1 MSGLDRYL
9 DEFLNT
15 LSAERGIAD
24 NTVSAYSRDLRR
36 YLAFLEKTGDRG
48 PGTGDW
54 RNVSLSDLQ
63 AFTTEL
69 RKSGLTP
76 RSVARAVSALR
87 TFHRFL
93 AGQGYA
99 DRDPTSLLRAP
110 RPPRTLPNVLSGD
123 EVERLLGS
131 PDATHPRGL
140 RDKAM
145 LELLYATGLRVSEL
159 VSLPLTALDPVV
171 GFIRCV
177 GKGGKERVVPVGSS
191 AVTWVKEYLSR
202 GRPALTA
209 TRDSPFLFVGRGG
222 GRLTRQAF
230 WKSIRTYAGKAGIRR
245 RITPHTVRHSFAT
258 HLLEHGADLRSL
270 QLMLGHADISTTQIY
285 THVSRARLRE
295 IHERF
300 HPRS

>member
-1 MSGLDRYL
+1 MKPFPALL

-15 LSAERGIAD
+15 LTVERGVAD

-36 YLAFLEKTGDRG
+36 YLGFLEEQGLSS
-48 PGTGDW
+48 PGH
-54 RNVSLSDLQ
+54 VSPSDLQ
-63 AFTTEL
+63 AFIERL
-69 RKSGLTP
+69 RGSGLTP
-76 RSVARAVSALR
+76 RSVARAISALR

-93 AGQGYA
+93 AGQGYVQ
-99 DRDPTSLLRAP
+99 RDPTSLLRAP
-110 RPPRTLPNVLSGD
+110 RPPRSLPNVLSGD
-123 EVERLLGS
+123 EVERLLGA
-131 PDATHPRGL
+131 PDVSQARGL

-159 VSLPLTALDPVV
+159 LSLMLTGVDPVI
-171 GFIRCV
+171 GFVRCT

-191 AVTWVKEYLSR
+191 AVRWVKEYLNR
-202 GRPALTA
+202 GRPTLAA
-209 TRDSPFLFVGRGG
+209 TRDTPFLFVGRGG

-230 WKSIRTYAGKAGIRR
+230 WKSIRTYAGKAGIHR

-285 THVSRARLRE
+285 THISRARLRE
-295 IHERF
+295 IHERY